1 MILISRF
8 APAIFV
14 FLWSTGFIGVKFG
27 IPYAPPFSFIALRM
41 AIACILLA
49 LITFAITKSFRMTR
63 QGLWKSSL
71 VGLALHGAYLGGCFY
86 AVAQGVTAGVVALIV
101 CLQPVVVSVL
111 AVIFLKESL
120 EKRRVLGLSL
130 GLAGVFLVIAPR
142 IFTNSQSHISWL
154 SLLAC
159 VIALFGG
166 SLGTLAQKKF
176 GTDVEVLPGITV
188 QYGATALVIGA
199 LALIFEEPEIA
210 WTGEFVFALLWLVIA
225 LSLGA
230 ILLLFL
236 LLKRSSAASVS
247 SLYYLVP
254 PVTSLMAYIFFGEE
268 ISLLMGIGTCVAIS
282 GVWLVTREEKRPQR

>member
-1 MILISRF
+1 VILISRF